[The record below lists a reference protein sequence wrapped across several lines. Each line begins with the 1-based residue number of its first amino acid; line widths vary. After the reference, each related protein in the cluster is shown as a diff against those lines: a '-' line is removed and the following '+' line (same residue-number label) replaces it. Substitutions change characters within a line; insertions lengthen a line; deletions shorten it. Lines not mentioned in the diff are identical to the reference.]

1 MNAAYVDSSAIVAI
15 AFEELGWP
23 EVEQRL
29 GQFDDLWSSN
39 LLEAEIRAAYR
50 REQREFR
57 PEILMGVRWVIPDRR
72 LTREISMVVGSGY
85 VKGADLWHLATALY
99 AADDP
104 GELTFITL
112 DERQAEVARAL
123 GFRE

>member
-1 MNAAYVDSSAIVAI
+1 MSAAYVDSSAIVAI

-23 EVEQRL
+23 KVEQRL

-57 PEILMGVRWVIPDRR
+57 PEILIGVRWVIPDRR

-85 VKGADLWHLATALY
+85 IKGADLWHLATALY
-99 AADDP
+99 MTPDP
-104 GELTFITL
+104 TEVTFITL
-112 DERQAEVARAL
+112 DERQAEVARTL
-123 GFRE
+123 GFPV

>member
-1 MNAAYVDSSAIVAI
+1 MSAAYVDSSAIVAI

-57 PEILMGVRWVIPDRR
+57 PEILIGVRWVIPDRR

-85 VKGADLWHLATALY
+85 IKGADLWHLATALY
-99 AADDP
+99 MTPDP
-104 GELTFITL
+104 TEVTFITL
-112 DERQAEVARAL
+112 DERQAEVARTL
-123 GFRE
+123 GFPV

>member
-1 MNAAYVDSSAIVAI
+1 MSAAYVDSSAIVAI

-57 PEILMGVRWVIPDRR
+57 PEILIGVRWVIPDRR

-99 AADDP
+99 MTPDP
-104 GELTFITL
+104 AEVTFITL
-112 DERQAEVARAL
+112 DERQAEVARTL
-123 GFRE
+123 GFRV

>member
-1 MNAAYVDSSAIVAI
+1 MSAAYVDSSAIVAI

-57 PEILMGVRWVIPDRR
+57 PEILIRCQMGYSGSAIDSGNLDGRR
-72 LTREISMVVGSGY
+72 QRDT
-85 VKGADLWHLATALY
+85 
-99 AADDP
+99 
-104 GELTFITL
+104 
-112 DERQAEVARAL
+112 
-123 GFRE
+123 

>member
-1 MNAAYVDSSAIVAI
+1 MSAAYVDSSAIVAI

-72 LTREISMVVGSGY
+72 LTREISMVVGNGY
-85 VKGADLWHLATALY
+85 VKGADLWHLASALY
-99 AADDP
+99 LTPDLR
-104 GELTFITL
+104 EVTFITL

>member
-15 AFEELGWP
+15 AFEELGWA

-39 LLEAEIRAAYR
+39 LLEAEIRATYR
-50 REQREFR
+50 REQKEYK
-57 PEILMGVRWVIPDRR
+57 PDVLIGVRWAIPDRP
-72 LTREISMVVGSGY
+72 LTREISMVVSAGY

-99 AADDP
+99 AVEYP

-112 DERQAEVARAL
+112 DERQAEVARTL